1 MAGRVKAA
9 SLLTL
14 RWQDCPGSSGWGGV
28 ITGVFPKCIHRGL
41 CDYGRLRG
49 TTAGFEDGSDQ
60 KPWNIDKLQEE
71 AGEGMKMESSPRASR
86 KETPPTDTLVLAQ

>member
-1 MAGRVKAA
+1 MRGTAA
-9 SLLTL
+9 S
-14 RWQDCPGSSGWGGV
+14 
-28 ITGVFPKCIHRGL
+28 
-41 CDYGRLRG
+41 
-49 TTAGFEDGSDQ
+49 FEDGNDQ